1 MMIPNLLRIFQ
12 KCLEMH
18 KNPCDS
24 RFASCLIA
32 FQPSKHV
39 NWSFV
44 YQIIYLLQIEF
55 WKHRSITHIERND
68 DRWCHPINAH
78 ASSPK
83 STNSIIKNNHNKH
96 LVVLLQ
102 LRPWPIVYGFLLDFL
117 NGTSHW
123 AHTQST
129 QRILEIVKRYS
140 TDSNSSFQLKIP
152 NANRKERNT

>member
-1 MMIPNLLRIFQ
+1 MWFSFRLLSNRISAI
-12 KCLEMH
+12 KTCKLELRLSNH
-18 KNPCDS
+18 
-24 RFASCLIA
+24 L
-32 FQPSKHV
+32 
-39 NWSFV
+39 
-44 YQIIYLLQIEF
+44 
-55 WKHRSITHIERND
+55 SITNWILKTSIDHTHRERDSND

-102 LRPWPIVYGFLLDFL
+102 LRPWPIVFGFLLDFL
-117 NGTSHW
+117 NGTSHL